1 MFVADIMLKKLARW
15 LRILGVEV
23 LYPPSV
29 DDDEIIKLAK
39 EKSKT
44 VLTMDEELC
53 QRARKHGVSAFLVPK
68 KRIEEQIA
76 IIVDRFHIKIA
87 DFPSKTLCPVCNGEL
102 KQTKRKEVEGKVL
115 EAVLKKHDK
124 FWLCKK
130 CGKVFWEG
138 SHWERINE
146 SVERIKEILKSKS

>member
-1 MFVADIMLKKLARW
+1 MLKKLARW

-102 KQTKRKEVEGKVL
+102 KQIKRKEVEGKVL